1 MTGADAAAAEAA
13 GAAEAVAVGRAVA
26 AVEGVAVEGVAVGR
40 AVAAAV
46 GVAVEGVAAEVDAGR
61 ARQVSRD
68 RRGKAGVNALIGS
81 INRPDQGERRVKWC
95 RLGVSS
101 FSSRLF

>member
-26 AVEGVAVEGVAVGR
+26 AVE
-40 AVAAAV
+40 